1 MKLVIILCL
10 SHQKLCRI
18 RCSLLFEIW
27 SCTFMHDTTTPLTAD
42 ENTMRKLSTNLG
54 VNDWK
59 SNVSSLLRIQ
69 AFKWFLGIELQLKY
83 I

>member
-1 MKLVIILCL
+1 
-10 SHQKLCRI
+10 
-18 RCSLLFEIW
+18 
-27 SCTFMHDTTTPLTAD
+27 MHDTTTPLTAD

-69 AFKWFLGIELQLKY
+69 AFKWFLGIELQLRC